1 MKTILVIIL
10 SYLFGSIPWGLV
22 IGKVFFHKDIRK
34 EGSGNIGG
42 TNAGRILGK
51 PAGIAVIL
59 LDALKGYFA
68 MVLAYYLAKDA
79 IVFAGLASVI
89 GHCFPI
95 FVHFHGGKAVATTF
109 GFFLGVATL
118 VNGHI
123 FWQFIFPVLCFLVI
137 LYLTKMVSL
146 SSISAVFIEAVVSI
160 FINTNKL
167 VPVAIF
173 ILWILVTYRHKSN
186 IERIKNGTESNIKW
200 M

>member
-89 GHCFPI
+89 GHCFPV

-109 GFFLGVATL
+109 GFFLGIATL

-146 SSISAVFIEAVVSI
+146 SSITAVFIEAVVSI

-167 VPVAIF
+167 VPVAVF

-186 IERIKNGTESNIKW
+186 IERIKNGTESKIKW

>member
-109 GFFLGVATL
+109 GFFLGIATL

-146 SSISAVFIEAVVSI
+146 SSISAVFIEAVISI

-167 VPVAIF
+167 VPVAVF

-186 IERIKNGTESNIKW
+186 IERIKNGTESKIKW